1 MKTGTMRILCFNII
15 ILSINI
21 IFSGANAQSQQPAF
35 FNNTYQLLSRF
46 MDTALVPMKGG
57 STSLAFSLK
66 AEIDHGEIT
75 KLDCSTNVAGNLK
88 PRFFRLQ
95 ELDIRW
101 NKFTGKSGK
110 YYVIIPVYFIVEHA
124 SGKIQ
129 LNSKTEFTNGF
140 YFDDG
145 DLFDNKP
152 LNNYFFLKP
161 IYLQRYF

>member
-1 MKTGTMRILCFNII
+1 MKTGIMRFHCFNII
-15 ILSINI
+15 LPI
-21 IFSGANAQSQQPAF
+21 IIVLYAVSTQAQQPAAS

-46 MDTALVPMKGG
+46 MDTALIPMKTGG
-57 STSLAFSLK
+57 TSLAFSLK

-75 KLDCSTNVAGNLK
+75 KLDCSTNVAGDLK

-110 YYVIIPVYFIVEHA
+110 YYVIIPVYFIVEHS

-145 DLFDNKP
+145 DLFDNKL

>member
-1 MKTGTMRILCFNII
+1 MRLSCFNII
-15 ILSINI
+15 VLPI
-21 IFSGANAQSQQPAF
+21 IIVLFGVSAQAQQAVS

-46 MDTALVPMKGG
+46 IDTALIPIKTGG
-57 STSLAFSLK
+57 TSLAFSLK
-66 AEIDHGEIT
+66 VEIDHGEIT

-110 YYVIIPVYFIVEHA
+110 YYVIIPVYFIVEHTT
-124 SGKIQ
+124 GKIQ

-152 LNNYFFLKP
+152 LNNFFFLKP

>member
-1 MKTGTMRILCFNII
+1 MMRFNCFY
-15 ILSINI
+15 I
-21 IFSGANAQSQQPAF
+21 IFLSVGILISGNSAQAQQPPS
-35 FNNTYQLLSRF
+35 FNDCYQQLSRF
-46 MDTALVPMKGG
+46 IDTALIPMKGG
-57 STSLAFSLK
+57 ATSLAFSLK

-88 PRFFRLQ
+88 PRLFRLQ

-110 YYVIIPVYFIVEHA
+110 YYVIIPVYFIVEHN

-152 LNNYFFLKP
+152 LNNYYFLKP
-161 IYLQRYF
+161 IYLQRYI